1 MRSSTSTHM
10 CACVVGTAAPNCSG
24 SVRTVTTG
32 IRSWRNGSHR
42 RRTWPTLKPDAL
54 RSQQGADHPLD
65 LRVRV
70 FKRSVGPNDIV
81 GPGGLLVRTHL
92 SCEPLAGFV
101 AAQASRHQSRFLRL
115 DPTERGNDLIEVASM
130 SRLEQEWNVDNRE
143 PSATGELEAS

>member
-1 MRSSTSTHM
+1 
-10 CACVVGTAAPNCSG
+10 
-24 SVRTVTTG
+24 
-32 IRSWRNGSHR
+32 
-42 RRTWPTLKPDAL
+42 LE
-54 RSQQGADHPLD
+54 

-130 SRLEQEWNVDNRE
+130 SRLEQEWNVDNGE
-143 PSATGELEAS
+143 PSATGELEGSQPCGDRSVHRGVNDGLEIASRQAVGKNEPAQLLAVNGPGGVEHIWAESGCDSG